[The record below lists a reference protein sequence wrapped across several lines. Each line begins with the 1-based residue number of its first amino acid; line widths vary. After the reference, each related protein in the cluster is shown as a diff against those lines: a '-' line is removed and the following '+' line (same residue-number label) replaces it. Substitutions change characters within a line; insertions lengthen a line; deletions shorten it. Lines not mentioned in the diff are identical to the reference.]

1 MIRTNKRSLLYVLI
15 ALLLIGCA
23 SSQQPARIAQSLPGG
38 IGGTG
43 IVSEEDTVNR
53 EGIGGTGKTIDE
65 GIGGTGKMA
74 YSRSD
79 EGEGGIGGTGIVG
92 TITAFGSIWVDQ
104 AHVHFD
110 NSVPITINQQ
120 AATAGELQ
128 LGQVVA
134 VISQELD
141 SQAEQPEFQAQSI
154 DIIHEVVGPVS
165 KISASDRFI
174 EVMQQPIL
182 LADNAVLFDHT
193 NGTTIT
199 LDQLTLDK
207 SIEVSGL
214 RQTSGDII
222 ASRIDILPNIEQVQL
237 IGELSQTEHGQWF
250 ISKQEVVIDELL
262 LIDDLNQRVLISG
275 QLEDGIMIAETIGI
289 DSVES
294 ILDQVTE
301 VIYEGNLFDLG
312 DEGFHDPS
320 DLIFNLDSSSEQFY
334 EQGSFD
340 SGEVYDEEE
349 FEHEAFEDEPYEG
362 GGWQSEDYYE
372 YFEIEGYEA
381 ELGDELIDED
391 INYEE
396 LELEDYEPE
405 EYENYEDD

>member
-1 MIRTNKRSLLYVLI
+1 VIRTNKRSLLYVLI

-174 EVMQQPIL
+174 EVMQQPIQ

-199 LDQLTLDK
+199 LDQLTLDNN
-207 SIEVSGL
+207 IEVSGL
-214 RQTSGDII
+214 RQTSGHII
-222 ASRIDILPNIEQVQL
+222 ASRIDILPDIEQVQL